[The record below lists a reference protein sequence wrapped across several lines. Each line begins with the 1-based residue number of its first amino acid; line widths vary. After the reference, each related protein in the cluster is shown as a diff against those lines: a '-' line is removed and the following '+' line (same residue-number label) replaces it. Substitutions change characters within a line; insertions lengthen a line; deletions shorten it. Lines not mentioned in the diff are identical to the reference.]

1 MRSLTLVHVRD
12 REAFERTV
20 STPVEITE
28 DAPGDLN
35 RGEKLR
41 LWAIHHDDSRRNRAE
56 YEALAPEDGVV
67 FHDGEEVFAA
77 GKVGRLFDV
86 EQAGAELGDWLWGDP
101 HRTLAFTVEEY
112 VGDLSVSLDVVWEA
126 FGYDPEH
133 STSTAL
139 TRASAS
145 ALDTLEREYDSLD
158 AFYEYLTESAES
170 THKLASEVEP
180 SSTPKA
186 PYYWVNQ
193 SNNPDEIEHGYLQ
206 APLDPFPNYDLR
218 KLEPGDLVF
227 NYRNGEVIGVSEVQ
241 GQAYVTDSDSEEG
254 PRHRVDTVL
263 SRFPEPLRFADVFE
277 YLSRESVTLDKYY
290 PVNPAG
296 INQQYLF
303 NLSEEAGEYLLGR
316 GRHESVQTDRLED
329 RLFLPNIDIELPS
342 ELHYPD
348 SESAR
353 LQRQINAALNAGK
366 HIIFT
371 GPPGT
376 GKSRLTRAV
385 ATQAAETSAV
395 DDYTFTTATAEWT
408 TFDTV
413 GGYVPSRDDTGLEFD
428 PRLVLQCFRDDEHL
442 VRNEWL
448 VIDELNR
455 ADIDKALGP
464 LFSVLSQDSV
474 ELPFERDER
483 IRIDWV
489 EDREDDSFESIAQ
502 SPDRFP
508 VTPAWRLI
516 GTMNTFDKTSLYDLS
531 YAFMRRFSFIHV
543 GVPELTTDAG
553 GVDYS
558 LLDPAEQTNY
568 ATKWARATPE
578 LQATIAEYHEE
589 LSLIWAIINE
599 YRTIGPAIV
608 RDMLGYLA
616 AAEGGDDSTPLTTAI
631 ITLVFPQLEG
641 MRQSEQRDLLEDLTT
656 GRLREIADD
665 GAKGAEETSE
675 LRIDAAYLRAKA
687 RDFFELDIEE

>member
-20 STPVEITE
+20 ATPVEITE

-41 LWAIHHDDSRRNRAE
+41 LWAIHHDDSKRNRAE
-56 YEALAPEDGVV
+56 YDALASGDGLI
-67 FHDGEEVFAA
+67 FHDGGEVFAA
-77 GKVGRLFDV
+77 GEVGRLFDV

-112 VGDLSVSLDVVWEA
+112 VGGLTVSLDTVWEA
-126 FGYDPEH
+126 FGYGPEH

-145 ALDTLEREYDSLD
+145 ALDTLEREYESLE
-158 AFYEYLTESAES
+158 AFYDWLVDAPEHTR
-170 THKLASEVEP
+170 KLAAEIE
-180 SSTPKA
+180 SSVTPTA
-186 PYYWVNQ
+186 PYYWVIQ
-193 SNNPDEIEHGYLQ
+193 NNSPEEIENEYLQ
-206 APLDPFPNYDLR
+206 AKLDTFPWHDLR
-218 KLEPGDLVF
+218 KLEQGDVVF
-227 NYRNGEVIGVSEVQ
+227 NCRGGEILGFSEVQ
-241 GQAYVTDSDSEEG
+241 GPAYVVDIEQDETH
-254 PRHRVDTVL
+254 HRVDVAVT
-263 SRFPEPLRFADVFE
+263 RFETPIRFGEVFE
-277 YLSRESVTLDKYY
+277 YLDRDDVRLDEYY
-290 PVNPAG
+290 PIHDTG
-296 INQQYLF
+296 LNQQYLF
-303 NLSEEAGEYLLGR
+303 NLSEKAGDYLLER
-316 GRHESVQTDRLED
+316 GGHEDVQVDRLED
-329 RLFLPNIDIELPS
+329 RLSLSRVDVELPS
-342 ELHYPD
+342 ELHFPE

-376 GKSRLTRAV
+376 GKSRLARAV
-385 ATQAAETSAV
+385 ATQAAETPAV

-413 GGYVPSRDDTGLEFD
+413 GGYVPSRDDSGLEFD
-428 PRLVLQCFRDDEHL
+428 PRLVLQCFRNDEDL
-442 VRNEWL
+442 IRNEWL

-464 LFSVLSQDSV
+464 LFSVLSEDSV

-489 EDREDDSFESIAQ
+489 EDRDDHAFEAIAQ

-553 GVDYS
+553 KTDYS
-558 LLDPAEQTNY
+558 LLAPSGQTNY
-568 ATKWARATPE
+568 ATKWARGTPE
-578 LQATIAEYHEE
+578 LQDTIAEYHEE

-616 AAEGGDDSTPLTTAI
+616 AAEGGDDSTSLTTAI

-641 MRQSEQRDLLEDLTT
+641 MRQSKQRDLLEDLTT
-656 GRLREIADD
+656 GRLRGD
-665 GAKGAEETSE
+665 AEAGEEDPEEAVE

-687 RDFFELDIEE
+687 QDFFELDIEE

>member
-1 MRSLTLVHVRD
+1 MRSLSLVHVRD

-20 STPVEITE
+20 TTPVEITE

-35 RGEKLR
+35 RGDKLR
-41 LWAIHHDDSRRNRAE
+41 LWAIHHDDSERNRTE
-56 YEALAPEDGVV
+56 YEALAPGDGVV
-67 FHDGEEVFAA
+67 FHDGENVFAA
-77 GKVGRLFDV
+77 GEVGRLFDV
-86 EQAGAELGDWLWGDP
+86 EQAGAELGDWLWDDP
-101 HRTLAFTVEEY
+101 HRTLAFTVEEF
-112 VGDLSVSLDVVWEA
+112 VEGLTVSLDAVWEA
-126 FGYDPEH
+126 FGYGPEH

-145 ALDTLEREYDSLD
+145 ALDTLEQEYDTLE
-158 AFYEYLTESAES
+158 AFYGWLVDAPEHSR
-170 THKLASEVEP
+170 KLAAEIEP
-180 SSTPKA
+180 SSTSSA

-193 SNNPDEIEHGYLQ
+193 SNNPEEIEEGYLQ
-206 APLDPFPNYDLR
+206 APLDSFPNYDLR

-227 NYRNGEVIGVSEVQ
+227 NYRNGEIIGVSAVE
-241 GQAYVTDSDSEEG
+241 GHAYVVDTDAEEQK
-254 PRHRVDTVL
+254 HRVDIDL
-263 SRFPEPLRFADVFE
+263 DRFADPIRFADVFE
-277 YLSRESVTLDKYY
+277 YLTREDVRLDKYY

-303 NLSEEAGEYLLGR
+303 NLSEKAGDYLLER
-316 GRHESVQTDRLED
+316 GRHESVQVDRLED
-329 RLFLPNIDIELPS
+329 RLSLPRVEIDLPS
-342 ELHYPD
+342 ELHFPD
-348 SESAR
+348 GESAR

-366 HIIFT
+366 HIILT

-376 GKSRLTRAV
+376 GKSRLARAV
-385 ATQAAETSAV
+385 ATQAAETAAV

-413 GGYVPSRDDTGLEFD
+413 GGYVPSREDTGLEFD
-428 PRLVLQCFRDDEHL
+428 PRLVLQCFRDDEEL

-489 EDREDDSFESIAQ
+489 ENRDQDTFESIAR

-543 GVPELTTDAG
+543 GVPGLTTDTGA
-553 GVDYS
+553 VDYS
-558 LLDPAEQTNY
+558 LLDPSGQTNY

-578 LQATIAEYHEE
+578 LQDTIVEYHRE
-589 LSLIWAIINE
+589 LSLIWAIIND

-608 RDMLGYLA
+608 RDMLGYLD
-616 AAEGGDDSTPLTTAI
+616 AAEGGDDTTPLTTAI

-641 MRQSEQRDLLEDLTT
+641 MRQSEQRALIEDLTT
-656 GRLREIADD
+656 GSLRGEAKTGEDD
-665 GAKGAEETSE
+665 PSESVE
-675 LRIDAAYLRAKA
+675 LRIDAPYLRAKA

>member
-20 STPVEITE
+20 ATPVEITE
-28 DAPGDLN
+28 DAPGDLT

-41 LWAIHHDDSRRNRAE
+41 LWAIHHDDSKRNRAE
-56 YEALAPEDGVV
+56 YDALAPEDGVV
-67 FHDGEEVFAA
+67 FHDGEEVFA
-77 GKVGRLFDV
+77 GGEVGRLFDV

-101 HRTLAFTVEEY
+101 HRTLAFTIEEY
-112 VGDLSVSLDVVWEA
+112 VGDFTVSLDTVWEA
-126 FGYDPEH
+126 FGYGPEH

-145 ALDTLEREYDSLD
+145 ALDTLEQEYASLEV
-158 AFYEYLTESAES
+158 FYDWLVDTPEHS
-170 THKLASEVEP
+170 HKLAAEIEP
-180 SSTPKA
+180 SSTSSA

-193 SNNPDEIEHGYLQ
+193 SNNPEEIEEGYLQ
-206 APLDPFPNYDLR
+206 APLDSFPNYDLR

-227 NYRNGEVIGVSEVQ
+227 NYRNGEIIGVSEV
-241 GQAYVTDSDSEEG
+241 EG
-254 PRHRVDTVL
+254 HAHVVDTEADDQQHRVEIDL
-263 SRFPEPLRFADVFE
+263 DRFADPIRFADVFE
-277 YLSRESVTLDKYY
+277 YLIREDVRLDKYY

-303 NLSEEAGEYLLGR
+303 NLSEKAGDYLLER
-316 GRHESVQTDRLED
+316 GRHDSVQTDRLED
-329 RLFLPNIDIELPS
+329 RLALPRVDVDLPS
-342 ELHYPD
+342 ELHFPE

-376 GKSRLTRAV
+376 GKSRLARAV
-385 ATQAAETSAV
+385 ATRAAETSAV

-428 PRLVLQCFRDDEHL
+428 PRLILQCFRDNEDL
-442 VRNEWL
+442 IRNEWL

-464 LFSVLSQDSV
+464 LFSVLSEDSV

-489 EDREDDSFESIAQ
+489 EDRDNDAFESIAR

-553 GVDYS
+553 KTDYS
-558 LLDPAEQTNY
+558 LLDPGGQTNY
-568 ATKWARATPE
+568 ATKWARGTPE
-578 LQATIAEYHEE
+578 LQDTIAEYHEE

-608 RDMLGYLA
+608 QDMLGYLA
-616 AAEGGDDSTPLTTAI
+616 AAEGGDDTTPLTTAI

-641 MRQSEQRDLLEDLTT
+641 MRQSEQRALLKDLTS
-656 GRLREIADD
+656 GHLRRE
-665 GAKGAEETSE
+665 AEAGEEDPEEGVE
-675 LRIDAAYLRAKA
+675 LRIDDGYLQAKA